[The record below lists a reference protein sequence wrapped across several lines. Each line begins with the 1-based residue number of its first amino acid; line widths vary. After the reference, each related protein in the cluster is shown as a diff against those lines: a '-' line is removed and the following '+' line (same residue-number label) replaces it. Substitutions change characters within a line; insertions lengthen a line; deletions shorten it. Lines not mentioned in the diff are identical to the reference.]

1 MSVKRNIP
9 AGTVVLPAAVSMG
22 LLAAALCFAGTA
34 QLMVIKELPV
44 SIAPLL
50 ATIPVCSGSLVGGAV
65 FAFFK
70 KERGLLNGLLQGTVF
85 AAVLM
90 LITLS
95 SGGTLSPLQGARIAA
110 AVVCGG
116 IGGFGGLKLREKP
129 RGRGKHLVA

>member
-9 AGTVVLPAAVSMG
+9 AGSVVLPAAVGMG
-22 LLAAALCFAGTA
+22 ILAAALCFAGTA

-44 SIAPLL
+44 SAAPLL
-50 ATIPVCSGSLVGGAV
+50 ATVPVCAGSFVGGA
-65 FAFFK
+65 FAAFLK
-70 KERGLLNGLLQGTVF
+70 RERGLLNGLLQGTVF

-90 LITLS
+90 LISLS

-116 IGGFGGLKLREKP
+116 IGGFGGMKLREKP
-129 RGRGKHLVA
+129 RGGGKYPIA